1 MKPSRKVAA
10 ITAALFIACL
20 TASILVLQRVDQ
32 VRRGAT
38 LQEFLYISSP
48 KAAKRLSL
56 GYTGLMADLY
66 WTRAVQYF
74 GGHHARGD
82 QEYQLLGPLL
92 EITTHLDPQL
102 LVAYEYGSNFLAPAR
117 PSGAGEP
124 ERAVNLVKFG
134 IQNNPKEWRL
144 YYDLGFIYYMELKDY
159 SAAAEAF
166 RQGSTLPNAHPFMPV
181 IAATMA
187 THAGDIEMARM
198 MWRTT
203 YESGN
208 VERSV
213 KANAVAHLRALQVDE
228 DVINLEK
235 AIAAFKAQT
244 GQYPSSFLDL
254 RARGMANG
262 LYPAD
267 PLGHPYKFMPD
278 GRIEVSRPDD
288 LPFITKGT
296 PTGYQPPPPKF
307 LPTD

>member
-10 ITAALFIACL
+10 VSAALLVVCL
-20 TASILVLQRVDQ
+20 AGSILVLQQVDRV
-32 VRRGAT
+32 RTGAT
-38 LQEFLYISSP
+38 LEEFLYISSP
-48 KAAKRLSL
+48 TTAKRLSL
-56 GYTGLMADLY
+56 GYTGLMADIY

-74 GGHHARGD
+74 GGHHARGQSD
-82 QEYQLLGPLL
+82 YRLLGPLL
-92 EITTHLDPQL
+92 EITTHLDPRL

-124 ERAVNLVKFG
+124 ERAVKLVKFG
-134 IQNNPKEWRL
+134 IQHNPNEWHL
-144 YYDLGFIYYMELKDY
+144 YYDLGFIYYMELKEYD
-159 SAAAEAF
+159 AAADAF
-166 RQGSTLPNAHPFMPV
+166 RKGSTLPKAHPFMTV
-181 IAATMA
+181 MAATMA

-228 DVINLEK
+228 DVMNLEK
-235 AIAAFKAQT
+235 AAAAYKSRT
-244 GQYPSSFLDL
+244 GQFPTSFSEL
-254 RARGMANG
+254 RSAGLATG
-262 LYPAD
+262 LYPTD
-267 PLGHPYKFMPD
+267 PLGYPYKLLSD
-278 GRIEVSRPDD
+278 GRVEVTRPDE

-296 PTGYQPPPPKF
+296 PPGYTPPPPKF